1 MQEPEPILIQVRREL
16 ALRRGQWRGIARD
29 SGVAYD
35 TLTKIAQ
42 GRVDPG
48 VSKVQRLLDY
58 FRTNP
63 LDANGLAPAPAPSTP
78 LPTSA

>member
-1 MQEPEPILIQVRREL
+1 MDKPEPILVGVRREL
-16 ALRRGQWRGIARD
+16 RLRRGGWRAIALE

-48 VSKVQRLLDY
+48 ISKVQRLVDY
-58 FRTNP
+58 FRTHP
-63 LDANGLAPAPAPSTP
+63 LDADGLPIAPPSLST
-78 LPTSA
+78 PTSA